1 MFLFSNTLDLL
12 VVQTQLDFFVF
23 AVSYVKWSS
32 KAVKQPLWTIYLN

>member
-23 AVSYVKWSS
+23 AVSYVKFKGS
-32 KAVKQPLWTIYLN
+32 